1 MAHKAKEDDFKGF
14 CGDTYMEWSPFSH
27 DSICRN
33 CRCFVPSETGKPN
46 EETCSELGVEGWSLH
61 DVTDV
66 QLNRECIFFM
76 EK

>member
-14 CGDTYMEWSPFSH
+14 CGDPYMEW
-27 DSICRN
+27 N